1 MTRKRK
7 KIKRVLPPVGTALI
21 GKFKGT
27 AYKAKIIK
35 DKNNSSGRAIKYN
48 GNIYQ
53 SMTAAAKAITKQ
65 STNGWRFWKL

>member
-1 MTRKRK
+1 MSRKRK
-7 KIKRVLPPVGTALI
+7 NIERELPPVGTALT
-21 GKFKGT
+21 GKFMGT

-35 DKNNSSGRAIKYN
+35 DKNSTSGRAIEYD

-65 STNGWRFWKL
+65 STNGWRFWKF